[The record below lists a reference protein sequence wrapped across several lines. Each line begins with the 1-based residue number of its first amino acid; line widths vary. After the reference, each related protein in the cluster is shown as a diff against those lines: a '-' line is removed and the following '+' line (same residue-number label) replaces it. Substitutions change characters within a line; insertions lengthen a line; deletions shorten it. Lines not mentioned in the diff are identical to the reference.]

1 MTPFP
6 LVLVRTSRTLSIASA
21 NASASSLLLKF
32 SPYTCLRED
41 SCKSKIENAAIENPD
56 AQETLFRQSNAIQG
70 YVPIVTPLM
79 ERRSGLIVFKA
90 LENGTIYDDL
100 IKQGNAIHEC
110 ESGGKMSQASN
121 SNYLV
126 ILYFSAD
133 NPKGTVLYML
143 VDVNAR

>member
-41 SCKSKIENAAIENPD
+41 SCKSKIENAEIENPD
-56 AQETLFRQSNAIQG
+56 AQTQETCAFQAIRQSNAIQG

-100 IKQGNAIHEC
+100 IRQGNAIHEC
-110 ESGGKMSQASN
+110 ESGAQNEAGHAGQQFKLPRDPVFFCRQ
-121 SNYLV
+121 
-126 ILYFSAD
+126 
-133 NPKGTVLYML
+133 P
-143 VDVNAR
+143 